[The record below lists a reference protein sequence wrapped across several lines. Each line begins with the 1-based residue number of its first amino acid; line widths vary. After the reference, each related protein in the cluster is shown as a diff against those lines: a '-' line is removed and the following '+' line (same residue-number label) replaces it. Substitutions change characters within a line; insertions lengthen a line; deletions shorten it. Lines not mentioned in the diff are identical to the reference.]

1 MILNQLRID
10 KAKHGSVRC
19 RKVKVNDGAGWQGAM
34 ALLALEYIFLLHNT
48 AHNVISIR
56 EEGEPI
62 I

>member
-1 MILNQLRID
+1 MISNQRRID
-10 KAKHGSVRC
+10 KAKHGNVRC
-19 RKVKVNDGAGWQGAM
+19 KKIKVNNGAGWQGAM
-34 ALLALEYIFLLHNT
+34 ALLALEYISLLHNT